1 MSHQPLAKQPFIIAS
16 ILLIAVI
23 VYANFLST
31 VHAVSLL
38 RPLSDFPSTVG
49 SFTQVGSDQTFSN
62 AIMEN
67 LGVDHY
73 IMREYKDKDG
83 YPLWLYI
90 GYYESQTEGEIIHSP
105 RHCMPGSGWSIFFSE
120 EKALSVPGTAYS
132 SININTMLLQKGM
145 EKQLA
150 LYWYHSRGRVVANEY
165 WDRAYMILDSLL
177 RRRSDGALIRITGSG
192 NDQEADSRTQMQFA
206 VSVLKDIDQYLPN

>member
-1 MSHQPLAKQPFIIAS
+1 MSHQPSAKQPFIIAS
-16 ILLIAVI
+16 ILLVAVI

-31 VHAVSLL
+31 VYAVSPL
-38 RPLSDFPSTVG
+38 RSLSDFPSIIG
-49 SFTQVGSDQTFSN
+49 SFTQVGSDQTFSD

-73 IMREYKDKDG
+73 IMREYIDIDG

-105 RHCMPGSGWSIFFSE
+105 KHCMPGSGWNTVLSK
-120 EKALSVPGTAYS
+120 EKALSAPGAAYS
-132 SININTMLLQKGM
+132 SVNINTMLLQKGM

-165 WDRAYMILDSLL
+165 LDRAYMILDSLL
-177 RRRSDGALIRITGSG
+177 RRRSDGALVRITGSG
-192 NDQEADSRTQMQFA
+192 NDLENDSQKQMQFA
-206 VSVLKDIDQYLPN
+206 ANVLKEIDCYLPN